1 MKVSSLLSSKDKN
14 VITIKSN
21 KTVVEAAKLM
31 EENKIG
37 ALLVTDDKKKLKG
50 IITERDILKEC
61 SLNYKNLESRMVSDA
76 MINYIYTGTP
86 EDEVASVFD
95 VMTKNNIRHLPII
108 KNDEIVGILSMRDI
122 FNAKLD
128 NCEFEKNNLENYI
141 KGGNY

>member
-14 VITIKSN
+14 VITIKSK
-21 KTVVEAAKLM
+21 KTIVEAAKLM

-61 SLNYKNLESRMVSDA
+61 SQNYKNFESRMVSDA

-86 EDEVASVFD
+86 EDEIASVFD

-128 NCEFEKNNLENYI
+128 SCEFEKNNLENYI
-141 KGGNY
+141 KGVNY